1 MYFLICKST
10 LSENGGLG
18 RGDEKKK
25 SKSKTK
31 DIEAG
36 GMCYD
41 TKKTD
46 VFVFNGLKH
55 DDANWMW

>member
-1 MYFLICKST
+1 MK
-10 LSENGGLG
+10 
-18 RGDEKKK
+18 KKK

-55 DDANWMW
+55 DDANLILHLQRISA

>member
-1 MYFLICKST
+1 MILTVFLRQKA
-10 LSENGGLG
+10 
-18 RGDEKKK
+18 DAVWMKKKK

>member
-1 MYFLICKST
+1 MCFLICKST

-18 RGDEKKK
+18 RGMKKK
-25 SKSKTK
+25 KFEIQTK

-41 TKKTD
+41 TKKSRCIC
-46 VFVFNGLKH
+46 F
-55 DDANWMW
+55 

>member
-1 MYFLICKST
+1 MK
-10 LSENGGLG
+10 
-18 RGDEKKK
+18 KKK

-46 VFVFNGLKH
+46 VFVFNVFENVKILLGLIF
-55 DDANWMW
+55 NSIG

>member
-1 MYFLICKST
+1 MK
-10 LSENGGLG
+10 
-18 RGDEKKK
+18 RKK